1 MANETTPA
9 EQKAAQKP
17 AAPVAQAPAAPA
29 APEINLGVHDVNRIP
44 VPADAPPAASPLPEA
59 RTIVAQT
66 AYQRQLA
73 ANRRPAPR
81 KHRFR
86 VSVGEEAGRE
96 VIANNKNDAWAMYC
110 DAKQAW
116 PSPRMT
122 DRKIEDLGPVPQD
135 E

>member
-1 MANETTPA
+1 MPPTETAPA
-9 EQKAAQKP
+9 PQKP
-17 AAPVAQAPAAPA
+17 AAPAAQAPT

-59 RTIVAQT
+59 RTTVAQT

-96 VIANNKNDAWAMYC
+96 VIANNKKDAWAMYC

-122 DRKIEDLGPVPQD
+122 DRKIEDLGPVPQ
-135 E
+135 EE